1 MSQMHNRDREGL
13 RTHPSQYHCNSN
25 DQLGIREP
33 TEVKHV
39 FSRLNISCFMRKC
52 LNNSCDKKA
61 NHIRPDIRHSFYDSR
76 HSICD

>member
-1 MSQMHNRDREGL
+1 MSQMHNRDREAL

-39 FSRLNISCFMRKC
+39 FSRLNISCFYEKVSKQQ
-52 LNNSCDKKA
+52 L
-61 NHIRPDIRHSFYDSR
+61 
-76 HSICD
+76 

>member
-13 RTHPSQYHCNSN
+13 RTHPSRYHCNSN

-52 LNNSCDKKA
+52 LNNSCDEKSQPYKT
-61 NHIRPDIRHSFYDSR
+61 RHKTFFLRLKTFYL
-76 HSICD
+76 